1 MTAAEAEQLYQAVML
16 AWPMAALGVVLFVLV
31 WRWPHGRGP

>member
-1 MTAAEAEQLYQAVML
+1 MNADEIDRLYAAVML
-16 AWPMAALGVVLFVLV
+16 AAPLALLGVVLFVLV